1 MREGMLRRAA
11 GWAALVAGAALLV
24 LPGPGLP
31 LLVLGLTLL
40 SRDVPW
46 ARRLRARVQDRL
58 PRRGPWGAAG
68 EAAGAA
74 AGRGARRREG

>member
-1 MREGMLRRAA
+1 MREGRLRRAA
-11 GWAALVAGAALLV
+11 GWAALVAGAVLLV

-31 LLVLGLTLL
+31 LVVLGLTLL

-58 PRRGPWGAAG
+58 PRRAMAAG
-68 EAAGAA
+68 EAEGGA
-74 AGRGARRREG
+74 AGRDARRRQR

>member
-58 PRRGPWGAAG
+58 PRRAMGAG
-68 EAAGAA
+68 EAAGGA
-74 AGRGARRREG
+74 AGRGARRRQR

>member
-1 MREGMLRRAA
+1 MREGMLRRVA

-31 LLVLGLTLL
+31 LMALGLALL

-46 ARRLRARVQDRL
+46 ARRLRERLQDRL
-58 PRRGPWGAAG
+58 PRRGP
-68 EAAGAA
+68 
-74 AGRGARRREG
+74 